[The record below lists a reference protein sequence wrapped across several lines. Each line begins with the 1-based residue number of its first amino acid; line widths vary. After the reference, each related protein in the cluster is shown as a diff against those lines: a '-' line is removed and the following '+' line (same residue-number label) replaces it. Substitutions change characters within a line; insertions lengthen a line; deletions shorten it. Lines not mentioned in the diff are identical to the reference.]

1 MKYFVIAGE
10 ASGDIHAAR
19 LIKALSEQ
27 DTGAQFKFFGG
38 DSMEQAS
45 GVAPSVHY
53 KDMAYMGFVEVIK
66 HLGAIMGFMKKARG
80 IIDEWK
86 PDAGLS
92 VVQSQS
98 CQVRS
103 FAGNSSILL
112 YLAKSVGV
120 ERVQGKADKEIHYRD
135 VFDLAV

>member
-53 KDMAYMGFVEVIK
+53 KDMAYMGFVEVI
-66 HLGAIMGFMKKARG
+66 
-80 IIDEWK
+80 
-86 PDAGLS
+86 
-92 VVQSQS
+92 
-98 CQVRS
+98 
-103 FAGNSSILL
+103 
-112 YLAKSVGV
+112 
-120 ERVQGKADKEIHYRD
+120 
-135 VFDLAV
+135 